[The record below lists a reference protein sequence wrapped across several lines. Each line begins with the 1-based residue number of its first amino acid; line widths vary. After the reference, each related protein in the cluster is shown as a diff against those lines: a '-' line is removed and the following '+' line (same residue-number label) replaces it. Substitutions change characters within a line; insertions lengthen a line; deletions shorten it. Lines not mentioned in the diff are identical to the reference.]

1 MQDEDF
7 GFAVPKMLPKP
18 PKKRIEEIIIKRK
31 EEKKETEAK
40 RVKDVNVVIN
50 EEEWCVEVDTTR

>member
-31 EEKKETEAK
+31 EEKKETNAN
-40 RVKDVNVVIN
+40 RVKDVDIGVN
-50 EEEWCVEVDTTR
+50 EEEFDEVDTTR